1 MQLTDGYFSGTT
13 LSISDSVVA
22 VVRATNNGN
31 QSHTITLVTEGSSHY
46 SYVVSTIPTQQGL
59 TCETLSGCSIIQT
72 IQTNI
77 TNKFDKSGGTV
88 TGGTVFQSGLTANT
102 ISATTYQNLPF
113 SGTVVGT
120 GTTNYVP
127 VWTGST
133 GIGNS
138 QLQDNGSQVFT
149 NQGYGSPLTGN
160 LSINASGTTGIAG
173 RATQYG
179 VYGTISGAT
188 AGASAVYGEAGNGQ
202 YGLYGYNLGDSAG
215 EYIGVFG
222 AAQQADSGVA
232 GTVYIGGKFYGD
244 NGTGGGYSV
253 QLQDGTEGVG
263 KVLVSQTSDGK
274 ANWNTFS
281 GINITITSA
290 ATNTL
295 VFSAGTGG
303 GGGVTQILAGTNITI
318 SPTGGTGVVTI
329 NSTASGGTG
338 SVNLGTVY
346 TTANNFNFL

>member
-1 MQLTDGYFSGTT
+1 MPINFPNSPSPSQLYTYDNKTWEW
-13 LSISDSVVA
+13 
-22 VVRATNNGN
+22 NG
-31 QSHTITLVTEGSSHY
+31 IYWEVY
-46 SYVVSTIPTQQGL
+46 
-59 TCETLSGCSIIQT
+59 
-72 IQTNI
+72 
-77 TNKFDKSGGTV
+77 
-88 TGGTVFQSGLTANT
+88 SGLT
-102 ISATTYQNLPF
+102 SYV
-113 SGTVVGT
+113 SGA

-127 VWTGST
+127 KWTGST
-133 GIGNS
+133 GLGNS
-138 QLQDNGSQVFT
+138 QLQDDGSQVYT

-179 VYGTISGAT
+179 IYGTISGST
-188 AGASAVYGEAGNGQ
+188 AGASAIYGEASKSQ
-202 YGLYGYNLGDSAG
+202 YGVYGLNQGDSAG
-215 EYIGVFG
+215 EYIGVYG
-222 AAQQADSGVA
+222 RGQQSDSGLA

-253 QLQDGTEGVG
+253 KLQDGTEGVG

-295 VFSAGTGG
+295 VFSAATGG
-303 GGGVTQILAGTNITI
+303 GGG
-318 SPTGGTGVVTI
+318 
-329 NSTASGGTG
+329 AS
-338 SVNLGTVY
+338 LGTVY